1 MMRYVTAALLT
12 AAFVSGLAGLVSA
25 NSQEAVSASHPV
37 VAQLALRDRTI
48 TITSAPGGYLYSIA
62 DESGTSLSAGLTEA
76 QLAEQYPELLDMLR
90 PAVAE
95 EGSNLMMLAPMVQ

>member
-1 MMRYVTAALLT
+1 MMRFITAVLLT
-12 AAFVSGLAGLVSA
+12 TAFVSGLAGFVSA
-25 NSQEAVSASHPV
+25 NNQESVSESHPV

-48 TITSAPGGYLYSIA
+48 TITSAPSGYLYAIA
-62 DESGTSLSAGLTEA
+62 DESGTNLSAGLTEA

-95 EGSNLMMLAPMVQ
+95 EGSTLMMLAPMVE